1 LICAGASSIPVLQAM
16 ANAVRLNALPDGSAD
31 HMDAQ
36 REGQDVM
43 VSWEV
48 LAFGCIWFGF
58 SL

>member
-1 LICAGASSIPVLQAM
+1 MLQAM
-16 ANAVRLNALPDGSAD
+16 ANAFRLNALPDGSAD